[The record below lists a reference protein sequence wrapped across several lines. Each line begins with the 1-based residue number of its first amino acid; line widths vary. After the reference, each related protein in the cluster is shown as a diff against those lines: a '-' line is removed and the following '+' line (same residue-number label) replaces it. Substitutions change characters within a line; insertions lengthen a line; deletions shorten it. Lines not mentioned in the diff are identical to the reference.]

1 MYPSRNCFR
10 YVGGELRRRRL
21 SNDPAIAVTD
31 DGSTRLTGRDR
42 WHFAVRCLHPGT
54 RLPDYDGFA
63 TTDAVAI
70 AAAADT
76 NAAPGDSNSA
86 AHLDAFAS
94 AADPVA
100 FTGATDPDAHLDAD
114 GSADWQPESVGATDA
129 NAAADPDA
137 HLDADVAAYGHASA
151 DGEPAADRASNAD
164 LAADGVTR
172 PDRTSDSDS
181 EWLVLSKGTRPPG

>member
-1 MYPSRNCFR
+1 
-10 YVGGELRRRRL
+10 
-21 SNDPAIAVTD
+21 
-31 DGSTRLTGRDR
+31 
-42 WHFAVRCLHPGT
+42 
-54 RLPDYDGFA
+54 
-63 TTDAVAI
+63 
-70 AAAADT
+70 
-76 NAAPGDSNSA
+76 
-86 AHLDAFAS
+86 LDAFAS